1 MLSAEDGALMLIP
14 CSKNRWMERFL
25 SQRLPL
31 QVEPVGRARP
41 GAEKGEWLGHHQSQQ
56 LRTCISCTGKRL
68 LYHLGSALQEG
79 QPCQFSSTQL
89 RRVRVPD
96 SCPSSPPA
104 FSSSERSRSGVPH
117 PSGHHDL

>member
-1 MLSAEDGALMLIP
+1 MFRRAMLSAEDGALMLIP

-56 LRTCISCTGKRL
+56 LRTFYCPIPAPETSIARYRCCIT
-68 LYHLGSALQEG
+68 
-79 QPCQFSSTQL
+79 TI
-89 RRVRVPD
+89 
-96 SCPSSPPA
+96 
-104 FSSSERSRSGVPH
+104 
-117 PSGHHDL
+117 